1 MLEKLGV
8 DPSPVYTGP
17 PYALDDADT
26 TEYPLQ
32 MIPGSRYREL
42 TASNLRQS
50 ARLKRIHP
58 EPIMDIHPQTA
69 AGLGIED
76 GEWVLIERPEGT
88 IRQRAH
94 FNEGIRL
101 DTVNPDGYWWEPGTQ
116 TGEPSLSG
124 VWVSNANAITPS
136 ETKFSSFAGDQPLAR
151 RPLPRPEGGARA
163 GDHRRLTCRRRAQS
177 RRRPGSPSSGPRSAD
192 GARRCCASRPSCSPR
207 TATRRPRRRTSRSD
221 SGSRAAASTTT
232 STRRRSCSSSS
243 SRTSTACCSRACRR
257 SSTATP
263 IRSRS
268 SGG

>member
-1 MLEKLGV
+1 
-8 DPSPVYTGP
+8 
-17 PYALDDADT
+17 
-26 TEYPLQ
+26 

-76 GEWVLIERPEGT
+76 GEWVLIERPEGV

-116 TGEPSLSG
+116 TGEPGLSG

-136 ETKFSSFAGDQPLAR
+136 GTEFSSFAGDQPLR
-151 RPLPRPEGGARA
+151 GARCRVRKIDPA
-163 GDHRRLTCRRRAQS
+163 TARLI
-177 RRRPGSPSSGPRSAD
+177 P
-192 GARRCCASRPSCSPR
+192 
-207 TATRRPRRRTSRSD
+207 
-221 SGSRAAASTTT
+221 AAVA
-232 STRRRSCSSSS
+232 
-243 SRTSTACCSRACRR
+243 
-257 SSTATP
+257 
-263 IRSRS
+263 
-268 SGG
+268 